1 MSSRRLNMR
10 QDAGLTLVE
19 LLVAIAITSII
30 MAISIGIFISQY
42 KSYRAGNAVK
52 TSQADSQKA
61 IDMLRDDFALAGWS
75 VKPEMAFFIRDGNS
89 TGPDEIYIN
98 DASLISIDPGNS
110 TKTTASLVKMVDR
123 DCAACAQYQGT
134 GALPSSSLDIDGNGN
149 TKEFETVPVIIWHI
163 DTNQATSGKTDSSR
177 NLTTAISNGM
187 VTPAIRYSVNTA
199 NATLGRE
206 ARDTSGSQPMAE
218 DVVDLQVVYQDDGNN
233 TYGNSGCSTCQ
244 MTAFDAGKIK
254 RIDLNIVT
262 RSRERT
268 KLPQDPTSCRPACGN
283 RAAAAVGSAEC
294 GYEYRVHTT
303 RITPYNRIQ

>member
-1 MSSRRLNMR
+1 MR
-10 QDAGLTLVE
+10 EDAGLTLVE

-98 DASLISIDPGNS
+98 DASLIFIDDDNS
-110 TKTTASLVKMVDR
+110 TQARIKRTARLVKMVDR

-134 GALPSSSLDIDGNGN
+134 SALPTSSLDIDEDGN
-149 TKEFETVPVIIWHI
+149 TTEFKTVPVIIWNI

-187 VTPAIRYSVNTA
+187 VTPAIRYSVNTV

-206 ARDTSGSQPMAE
+206 ARDTSSSQPMAE

>member
-1 MSSRRLNMR
+1 MGK
-10 QDAGLTLVE
+10 DAGLTLVE

-75 VKPEMAFFIRDGNS
+75 VKPEMAFFILDGSS

-98 DASLISIDPGNS
+98 DASLLYIHSDFGNE
-110 TKTTASLVKMVDR
+110 TKKIKTTERLAKMADS
-123 DCAACAQYQGT
+123 DYAGAALFSGT
-134 GALPSSSLDIDGNGN
+134 SVVSTSSLDIDGDPN
-149 TKEFETVPVIIWHI
+149 TTEFKSVPVVIWNT
-163 DTNQATSGKTDSSR
+163 DTNRATFGKTSDTC
-177 NLTTAISNGM
+177 NLTSAISHGW
-187 VTPAIRYSVNTA
+187 VTPAIRYSVNTG

-218 DVVDLQVVYQDDGNN
+218 DVVDLQVVYWDDGNN

-244 MTAFDAGKIK
+244 MAAFDAGKIR

-262 RSRERT
+262 RSREKTR
-268 KLPQDPTSCRPACGN
+268 LAQDPTSCRPACGN
-283 RAAAAVGSAEC
+283 RAAATVGSAEC

-303 RITPYNRIQ
+303 RITPYNRIR